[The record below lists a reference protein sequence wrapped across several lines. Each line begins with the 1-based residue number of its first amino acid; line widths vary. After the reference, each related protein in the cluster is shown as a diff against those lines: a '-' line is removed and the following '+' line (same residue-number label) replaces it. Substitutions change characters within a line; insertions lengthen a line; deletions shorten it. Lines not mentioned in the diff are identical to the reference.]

1 VPSGEHPGVPGSL
14 AYFSGGSALPVPVSP
29 TVRRRRLGIE
39 LRRLRQAADAKLEEV
54 ADRIGV
60 RVSTLSRIETGK
72 APCRAAYVTTMLD
85 MYGVADEKQRQV
97 LVEMARQGQQR
108 GWWAIYDDV
117 LPAGFEIYVGL
128 ETEAASLRAY
138 DTHLIHG
145 LLQTEEYAR
154 ELFRASRPNDDPESI
169 QRLVD
174 LRMRRQQVLTRDEPF
189 DLWVV
194 LDEAVLHRAIGGRQV
209 MYEQLGRLV
218 DAAAAPHVTLQVLP
232 FAKGSHAGMDGT
244 FSLLEFPEQ
253 TELDVV
259 FIECPAGSIYLE
271 KLPDIRRY
279 SLMFD
284 RLRADALPPDES
296 ADFLTLARTE
306 FK

>member
-1 VPSGEHPGVPGSL
+1 
-14 AYFSGGSALPVPVSP
+14 
-29 TVRRRRLGIE
+29 